1 MSKDSTNNVLYDVVK
16 DLISEEDIRD
26 IIREEIAA
34 RLSSYQIEKIVRDAL
49 MEYVHEKGEAYL
61 RETVEKIVNGP
72 VRLDDGWGNVK
83 EMGSFEDYAR
93 KSLRDQC
100 MSQWGME
107 RKLREMVDA
116 KLKKIAQD
124 IVGRHIK
131 EDLQNEVIAELVK
144 EVNGKK

>member
-49 MEYVHEKGEAYL
+49 MEYVHEKGESYL

-131 EDLQNEVIAELVK
+131 EDLQNEVIAELVN
-144 EVNGKK
+144 EVNDKK

>member
-1 MSKDSTNNVLYDVVK
+1 MSKNGTNNVLYDVVK

-34 RLSSYQIEKIVRDAL
+34 RLSSYQMEKIVRDAL

-72 VRLDDGWGNVK
+72 VRLDNGWGDVK
-83 EMGSFEDYAR
+83 TFGSFEDYAR
-93 KSLRDQC
+93 KSLNDQC

-107 RKLREMVDA
+107 RKLRELVDA

-131 EDLQNEVIAELVK
+131 EDLQDEVVAELAK
-144 EVNGKK
+144 EVTAKK